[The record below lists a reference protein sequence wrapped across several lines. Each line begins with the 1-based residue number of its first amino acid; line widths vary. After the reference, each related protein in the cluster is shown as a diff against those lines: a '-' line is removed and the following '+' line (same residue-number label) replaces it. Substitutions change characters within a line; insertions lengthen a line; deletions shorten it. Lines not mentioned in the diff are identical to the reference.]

1 MPVIV
6 SRRARLLRQLLLL
19 LPLLLLLIAGLLH
32 KPAPLFDQSC
42 LHTPDGLV
50 VCAASEMARIT
61 RTGKSQLEHP
71 RFDLN
76 SDTQDRLS
84 WQVVRNETIA
94 LQLIIRRASRK
105 SPESVKVHLADSPLQ
120 SSIYK
125 AHYHSL
131 DNAGYQWGPATN
143 VLPYPARYPD
153 ALIPQEHGC
162 FNRKSPLFK
171 DIALPRPANNQSVWV
186 EMYVPD
192 NLDPGEY
199 VQTISL
205 QSTAGEVRL
214 PITLQ
219 LIDAALPDKPSIDA
233 VGEIYRAYKLEGAGT
248 DRRSV
253 AWQQMAQCYQQL
265 AHQHRM
271 VFIERTPDA
280 PASEQDWQ
288 AYAAAFGSALT
299 GKLFSADY
307 GYTGTGS
314 NTAVSVWRTPWPQD
328 YDITV
333 ENELSEQQILG
344 FTKLAE
350 DWATQVE
357 KHGWNQPR
365 HFAYVFDEVDG
376 PSDESEATPSRRQ
389 YISRVHNA
397 MQQVQAAIDNGA
409 AGIDLLWTSH
419 SDPTIWQDDPDTTL
433 VDRVRLWA
441 PNGHAANT
449 GFLAQR
455 MSAGERTWF
464 YHSGHPAVGGHS
476 INLPGTD
483 MRSWGVIGARYGIQG
498 QLMWAVNLG
507 SDDLPFAQPSYKPDD
522 DRVGNGVL
530 VYPGKQLPKIGYP
543 AVAGPVPSMRLKA
556 WHRGLQD
563 AELFFLAQER
573 NPDEANALIQ
583 QLVPRALGE
592 AVAAGDTKPTWPD
605 DAASWIEWRDSLLRL
620 LAMP

>member
-6 SRRARLLRQLLLL
+6 SRRDRLLRQLLLL
-19 LPLLLLLIAGLLH
+19 LPLLLLLVTGLLH
-32 KPAPLFDQSC
+32 KPTPLFDQSC

-76 SDTQDRLS
+76 SESQDRLT

-94 LQLIIRRASRK
+94 LQLIIRRASSK
-105 SPESVKVHLADSPLQ
+105 SPEAVSVHVAGSPLQ
-120 SSIYK
+120 TSIYK

-131 DNAGYQWGPATN
+131 DNAGYQWGPATK
-143 VLPYPARYPD
+143 VLPFPARYPD
-153 ALIPQEHGC
+153 ALIPQQHGC
-162 FNRKSPLFK
+162 FNNKTPLFN

-186 EMYVPD
+186 EIYVPAE
-192 NLDPGEY
+192 LDVGEY
-199 VQTISL
+199 VQTINLRSA
-205 QSTAGEVRL
+205 AGEIQL

-219 LIDAALPDKPSIDA
+219 LLDAALPDKPTIDA
-233 VGEIYRAYKLEGAGT
+233 VGEVYRAYKLEGAGNN
-248 DRRSV
+248 RGSIE
-253 AWQQMAQCYQQL
+253 WQQMAQCYQQI

-280 PASEQDWQ
+280 PESEEDWQ
-288 AYAAAFGSALT
+288 AYAAAFGPSLT
-299 GKLFSADY
+299 GTLFSADF

-314 NTAVSVWRTPWPQD
+314 NSAVSVWRTPWSQD

-333 ENELSEQQILG
+333 ENELTGQQILG
-344 FTKLAE
+344 FTELAGS
-350 DWATQVE
+350 WAAQVE
-357 KHGWNQPR
+357 KHGWTQPR
-365 HFAYVFDEVDG
+365 YFAYVFDEVDG
-376 PSDESEATPSRRQ
+376 PSDESEAAPGRRQ

-397 MQQVQAAIDNGA
+397 MQQVQLAIDNGA
-409 AGIDLLWTSH
+409 EGIDLLWTSH
-419 SDPTIWQDDPDTTL
+419 SDPTIWQHDPDTTL
-433 VDRVRLWA
+433 INKVRLWA

-449 GFLAQR
+449 EFLSQR

-476 INLPGTD
+476 INLPGAD

-507 SDDLPFAQPSYKPDD
+507 SDELPFAQPSYKPDD

-543 AVAGPVPSMRLKA
+543 SVPGPIPSMRLKA

-563 AELFFLAQER
+563 AELFFLAKEQ
-573 NPDEANALIQ
+573 NPGQANALIE

-592 AVAAGDTKPTWPD
+592 AVAAGDTIPTWPA
-605 DAASWIEWRDSLLRL
+605 DAASWIEWRDNLLQL
-620 LAMP
+620 IAAP